1 MAIVASPACVALAAS
16 SACVSILGYP
26 DAVYCTCMLF
36 ADCVFSVVED
46 I

>member
-26 DAVYCTCMLF
+26 DAVYCTCMLLRI
-36 ADCVFSVVED
+36 VSSVLWKT
-46 I
+46 